1 MVLTFLVGH
10 SLACSPFMGY
20 GYVGVHEYVDK
31 NPKPAK
37 PVVVVVTTTQKP
49 IWRRFPT
56 KIWGSRG
63 QYSKP
68 SSWRHEPSRTYEQPK
83 PFRTHGQRQSFYERN
98 GFHPEEIRGFNP
110 EEPNGFNPEE
120 ATSKMFNIVDKD
132 GDGEISFQDFLD
144 TNIVLFNKDR
154 TNDKLRIIFDKCDND
169 KSGNID
175 KAELSQLLNSISSFG
190 TQRPKS
196 ASTSFSRISTIPSR
210 NYGLKP
216 KPKWVGDEYYRRLS
230 DTLTTDTYGPRKQ
243 PYWEG
248 QLARTYVAPIKP
260 IYVDGEQV
268 YP

>member
-1 MVLTFLVGH
+1 
-10 SLACSPFMGY
+10 
-20 GYVGVHEYVDK
+20 
-31 NPKPAK
+31 
-37 PVVVVVTTTQKP
+37 
-49 IWRRFPT
+49 
-56 KIWGSRG
+56 
-63 QYSKP
+63 
-68 SSWRHEPSRTYEQPK
+68 
-83 PFRTHGQRQSFYERN
+83 
-98 GFHPEEIRGFNP
+98 
-110 EEPNGFNPEE
+110 
-120 ATSKMFNIVDKD
+120 MFNIVDKD
-132 GDGEISFQDFLD
+132 GDGQISFQDFLD
-144 TNIVLFNKDR
+144 TNIVLFKKDR

-175 KAELSQLLNSISSFG
+175 KAELSQLLNSLNSFG
-190 TQRPKS
+190 TQGPQS